1 MIISD
6 RAKALSDIY
15 IYIRRSLIIMAK
27 SFKMSNGPVRM
38 LVEITDIKRQEELKE
53 RGFSF
58 VRDKNGK
65 LLRVET
71 NRMVRS
77 DDPEVQAII
86 DELD

>member
-1 MIISD
+1 
-6 RAKALSDIY
+6 
-15 IYIRRSLIIMAK
+15 MAK

-38 LVEITDIKRQEELKE
+38 LVEVTDVARQEELKE

-58 VRDKNGK
+58 VRDKNNK
-65 LLRVET
+65 LVRVET

-77 DDPEVQAII
+77 DDPEVQAVI

>member
-1 MIISD
+1 
-6 RAKALSDIY
+6 
-15 IYIRRSLIIMAK
+15 MAK

-38 LVEITDIKRQEELKE
+38 LVEVTDVARQDELKE

-58 VRDKNGK
+58 VRDKNGG

-71 NRMVRS
+71 NRMVKS

>member
-1 MIISD
+1 
-6 RAKALSDIY
+6 
-15 IYIRRSLIIMAK
+15 MAK

-38 LVEITDIKRQEELKE
+38 LVEVTDIARQDELKE

-58 VRDKNGK
+58 VRDKNGG

>member
-1 MIISD
+1 
-6 RAKALSDIY
+6 
-15 IYIRRSLIIMAK
+15 MAK

-38 LVEITDIKRQEELKE
+38 LVEVTDVARQDELKE

-58 VRDKNGK
+58 VRDKNNK
-65 LLRVET
+65 LVRVET

-77 DDPEVQAII
+77 NDPEVQAII

>member
-1 MIISD
+1 
-6 RAKALSDIY
+6 
-15 IYIRRSLIIMAK
+15 MAK

>member
-1 MIISD
+1 
-6 RAKALSDIY
+6 
-15 IYIRRSLIIMAK
+15 MAK

-38 LVEITDIKRQEELKE
+38 LVEVTDVARQEELKE

-58 VRDKNGK
+58 VRDKNNK
-65 LLRVET
+65 LVRIET

-77 DDPEVQAII
+77 DDPEVQAVI

>member
-1 MIISD
+1 
-6 RAKALSDIY
+6 
-15 IYIRRSLIIMAK
+15 MAK

-38 LVEITDIKRQEELKE
+38 LVEVTDVARQEELKE

-58 VRDKNGK
+58 IRDKNNK
-65 LLRVET
+65 LVRVET

-77 DDPEVQAII
+77 DDPEVQAVI

>member
-1 MIISD
+1 
-6 RAKALSDIY
+6 
-15 IYIRRSLIIMAK
+15 MAK

-38 LVEITDIKRQEELKE
+38 LVEVTDVARQDELKE

-58 VRDKNGK
+58 VRDKNGG

-77 DDPEVQAII
+77 DDPEVQAVI

>member
-1 MIISD
+1 
-6 RAKALSDIY
+6 
-15 IYIRRSLIIMAK
+15 MAK

-38 LVEITDIKRQEELKE
+38 LVEVTDVARQEELKE

-58 VRDKNGK
+58 VRDKNGG

-77 DDPEVQAII
+77 NDPEVQAII